1 MKYLSV
7 LMILILGGC
16 ANVGPGKPM
25 PVIPQSA
32 PVQQQVLGKPLTPD
46 PMAEPDALQVLFNEG
61 LAEDAQYESARFI
74 EGSNQTMI
82 IASVLNVPCQMVF
95 RFVEATNGDF
105 WIPNQIACDNQD
117 AMAGYVPE
125 ADSGVISSAEV
136 PMINSE
142 YSND

>member
-1 MKYLSV
+1 
-7 LMILILGGC
+7 
-16 ANVGPGKPM
+16 M
-25 PVIPQSA
+25 PD
-32 PVQQQVLGKPLTPD
+32 L
-46 PMAEPDALQVLFNEG
+46 MAEPDALQVLFNEG

-74 EGSNQTMI
+74 EGSNETMI

-125 ADSGVISSAEV
+125 ADSGVISSADI
-136 PMINSE
+136 PMINSA

>member
-1 MKYLSV
+1 MKYLSL
-7 LMILILGGC
+7 LMVLILGGC

-25 PVIPQSA
+25 PVTPLSA
-32 PVQQQVLGKPLTPD
+32 PAQQKAPSKEVTTD
-46 PMAEPDALQVLFNEG
+46 PVTELDALQVLFNEG

-117 AMAGYVPE
+117 AMAGYVPAAE
-125 ADSGVISSAEV
+125 TGVISSADL
-136 PMINSE
+136 PMINSAH
-142 YSND
+142 SND

>member
-1 MKYLSV
+1 MKYLSL
-7 LMILILGGC
+7 LMVLILGGC

-25 PVIPQSA
+25 PVTLQSA
-32 PVQQQVLGKPLTPD
+32 PMQQRVQDRELMPD
-46 PMAEPDALQVLFNEG
+46 LMAEPDALQVLFNEG

-74 EGSNQTMI
+74 EGSNETMI

-125 ADSGVISSAEV
+125 ADSGVISSADI
-136 PMINSE
+136 PMINSA

>member
-7 LMILILGGC
+7 LMFLILGGC

-25 PVIPQSA
+25 PVTPQSA
-32 PVQQQVLGKPLTPD
+32 PVQQRVQDKVLTP
-46 PMAEPDALQVLFNEG
+46 EPIVELDALQVLFNEG

-125 ADSGVISSAEV
+125 ADARVISSADI
-136 PMINSE
+136 PMISSE